1 MAQQKRGPHDGSPA
15 TTGTRTQPPRQ
26 ADAAA
31 KAAAKKRKK
40 RRVKRLVI
48 AAICVLIAVPILLVT
63 GIIVWLT
70 SSLKTTDI
78 PKDNSNL
85 GINDRFDDK
94 KYADITNIALFG
106 VDRRGTGSSR
116 SDAIMIITVD
126 KRHHKLKAASLLRDS
141 YVTIEG
147 RSKKDKLT
155 HAYAYG
161 GATLAIKTINQ
172 NFGLNIRDYV
182 TVDFDSMAKVV
193 DAVGGVTI
201 DVKQNE
207 LASANNSIKEYCKVY
222 KIKNPTY
229 IQKAGTQVLN
239 GMQACGYS
247 RVRYAGNGDD
257 RQRTDRQRKVVE
269 QVFNKV
275 RDMNLTAYPGLA
287 AQIVPLVETSMSL
300 NDIVGLGTTLMKSGD
315 AGFDQKRFP
324 ENADLRGETIGGVS
338 YIVFDEAKTQQKIH
352 DFIFEGVESDT

>member
-1 MAQQKRGPHDGSPA
+1 MPQQHPDPHRRDHTRAGSGQSPRRSSSSAQ
-15 TTGTRTQPPRQ
+15 
-26 ADAAA
+26 
-31 KAAAKKRKK
+31 AAAKKRKK
-40 RRVKRLVI
+40 RLIKRLVI
-48 AAICVLIAVPILLVT
+48 VAICVLIAVPILLVT

-85 GINDRFDDK
+85 GINDQFSNE

-116 SDAIMIITVD
+116 SDAIMVITVD

-147 RSKKDKLT
+147 RANKDKLT

-161 GATLAIKTINQ
+161 GPTLAIKTINQ

-201 DVKQNE
+201 DVQQNE
-207 LASANNSIKEYCKVY
+207 LKSANNSIKEYCNVY

-229 IQKAGTQVLN
+229 IRKAGPQVLN

-269 QVFNKV
+269 QVFHKV
-275 RDMNLTAYPGLA
+275 RTMSLTEYPALA
-287 AQIVPLVETSMSL
+287 AKIVPLVETSMSL
-300 NDIVGLGTTLMKSGD
+300 NDIVGLGTTFMKSGD
-315 AGFDQKRFP
+315 AAFEQKRYP
-324 ENADLRGETIGGVS
+324 ENADLRGQTINGVS
-338 YIVFDEAKTQQKIH
+338 YIVYDEAATKQKIH
-352 DFIFEGVESDT
+352 DFIFEGIDSAA